1 MELIRSEDYLKTYG
15 DIDSKFRFV
24 ILASKRAKELLR
36 GAKPKIKSK
45 SKNPIRIAQDEVAKN
60 LIDYE
65 IIQPKKE
72 EVLEPEEEEMIG
84 EELDQEIEDGGEKG
98 IREDKRVN
106 MVEEGSELEA
116 NDEEPEKNTEEKEE

>member
-1 MELIRSEDYLKTYG
+1 MKTYG

-45 SKNPIRIAQDEVAKN
+45 SKNPIRIAQDEVAQN

-72 EVLEPEEEEMIG
+72 EELEPEEEKFIK
-84 EELDQEIEDGGEKG
+84 EELKHEIEDGSEKE

-106 MVEEGSELEA
+106 EVEKGGELEA
-116 NDEEPEKNTEEKEE
+116 NAEEAEKNTEEKEE